1 MRLRQIALVATELED
16 TREQLFKLLGLK
28 NDYADPGVA
37 EFGLA
42 NSVMS
47 IGDTFL
53 EVVSPSKEGTTAG
66 RLLTRREGD
75 GGYMVL
81 VQVPDL
87 DFFTKR
93 TNDLKVRKI
102 WEVELDDTR
111 AFHLHPKDMGG
122 AIVSID
128 EMLPVE
134 SWRWGGPNWQNQ
146 SALHVKSITAVD
158 IQATEPEKIARQ
170 WASVFDEEVKSNN
183 DGWQISLDMGNI
195 NFIDV
200 RDERGDGVCAVEFQ
214 CDEMTAI
221 EEAAMSLG
229 LKWQGDELVV
239 CGTRFRFKKG

>member
-1 MRLRQIALVATELED
+1 MRLRQIALVATELEE

-28 NDYADPGVA
+28 KDYKDPGVA

-53 EVVSPSKEGTTAG
+53 EVVSPFKEGTTAG

-87 DFFTKR
+87 EFFTKR
-93 TNDLKVRKI
+93 TNELNVRKI
-102 WEVELDDTR
+102 WEADLGDTR

-128 EMLPVE
+128 EMQPAE

-146 SALHVKSITAVD
+146 SAQHVKLISAVD
-158 IQATEPEKIARQ
+158 IQAEEPEKMAGQ
-170 WASVFDEEVKSNN
+170 WATVFDEKVTSNS
-183 DGWQISLDMGNI
+183 DGWQISLDMGDI
-195 NFIDV
+195 NFV
-200 RDERGDGVCAVEFQ
+200 EVKDERGDGVCAIEFQ
-214 CDEMTAI
+214 CDEMMAI
-221 EEAAMSLG
+221 EEAAMGLG
-229 LKWQGDELVV
+229 LKWQGNELVV